1 MGKRPFS
8 SYLIAAV
15 SLVLAGLATA
25 QALVFGLGD
34 VVETLLWLG
43 FALGLV
49 WLGYVIP
56 SAEIKN
62 QQLVIVN
69 PFRIAKIG
77 LGAIE
82 NVDTR
87 FALKVS
93 GSFGKLSA
101 WAAPAPGR
109 LRFRSHSTE
118 DYKALGLKEGQQVR
132 PGDLPSTISGS
143 LAMQIRIAQKGGGDL
158 PTDVQ
163 IGINPLGIA
172 LAVVPSL
179 LLVFHYWT

>member
-1 MGKRPFS
+1 MAKRPFS
-8 SYLIAAV
+8 SYLIAV
-15 SLVLAGLATA
+15 LSLVLAGLASA
-25 QALVFGLGD
+25 QALFFSPGD
-34 VVETLLWLG
+34 VVETLLWLS

-49 WLGYVIP
+49 WLGYVVP

-69 PFRIAKIG
+69 PFRVAKIG
-77 LGAIE
+77 LGAIDS
-82 NVDTR
+82 VDTR

-109 LRFRSHSTE
+109 LRLRSHPTE
-118 DYKALGLKEGQQVR
+118 DFKALGLKDGEQVR

-143 LAMQIRIAQKGGGDL
+143 LAMQIRIAQNSGEDL
-158 PTDVQ
+158 PTEVK
-163 IGINPLGIA
+163 ISLNPLGIA

>member
-8 SYLIAAV
+8 SYLIAAL

-43 FALGLV
+43 VALGLV
-49 WLGYVIP
+49 WLGYVVP
-56 SAEIKN
+56 SAEIRN
-62 QQLVIVN
+62 QQLVVVN

-109 LRFRSHSTE
+109 LRYRSHPTE
-118 DYKALGLKEGQQVR
+118 DFRALGLKNGEQVR
-132 PGDLPSTISGS
+132 PGDLPSSISGS
-143 LAMQIRIAQKGGGDL
+143 LAMQIRIAQKDGGEL
-158 PTDVQ
+158 PTEVR
-163 IGINPLGIA
+163 ISLNPLGIA

>member
-1 MGKRPFS
+1 MGKRPLS
-8 SYLIAAV
+8 SYLIAAL
-15 SLVLAGLATA
+15 SLVLAGLAAA
-25 QALVFGLGD
+25 QTLLFSPSD
-34 VVETLLWLG
+34 VAETLLWLG

-49 WLGYVIP
+49 WLGYVVP

-62 QQLVIVN
+62 QQLVVVN

-87 FALKVS
+87 FALEVS

-109 LRFRSHSTE
+109 LRYRSHPTE
-118 DYKALGLKEGQQVR
+118 DFRALGLKDGEQVR

-143 LAMQIRIAQKGGGDL
+143 LAMQIRIAQKEGGDL
-158 PTDVQ
+158 PTKAQ
-163 IGINPLGIA
+163 ISPNLLGIS

-179 LLVFHYWT
+179 LLILHYLT

>member
-56 SAEIKN
+56 SAEIRN
-62 QQLVIVN
+62 QQLVVVN

-82 NVDTR
+82 SVDTR
-87 FALKVS
+87 F
-93 GSFGKLSA
+93 A

-109 LRFRSHSTE
+109 RRFRSQSTE

-143 LAMQIRIAQKGGGDL
+143 LAMQIRIAQKAGGEL
-158 PTDVQ
+158 PTEVQ